1 MESQV
6 QSQSVDTG
14 ALTRP
19 ARQEESR
26 IWYLVGLGLLAWQ
39 GWMTLTLFRPD
50 HPWERLLDDQP
61 VISGRHALHL
71 YHGMLGAQSLRER
84 GRLSC
89 YDPAFQAGYPK
100 TPIFDSG
107 SRPAELFLSVA
118 GGKYRPAAYK
128 IGLAL
133 CCCLVPLLLMLAG
146 RGFGLSWGLS
156 CAGAALGQLV
166 WWSSPG
172 RALLE
177 AGDLDLAMGALAG
190 LVGIAWLVR
199 FDQAPD
205 LVSWLIL
212 LFAGCLGWFAH
223 PIFSLLLLPLGLI
236 YYLSV
241 GARHRLGW
249 HLALL
254 GTLVGALAGNSFWL
268 IDWASY
274 WWIRMPLR

>member
-39 GWMTLTLFRPD
+39 GWMTLTLFGPD

-71 YHGMLGAQSLRER
+71 YHGMLGAESLRQR

-107 SRPAELFLSVA
+107 SRPAELFLTVGHVFA
-118 GGKYRPAAYK
+118 AIRGRDRPSQPERNETMALKGAAAYK
-128 IGLAL
+128 IGLAI
-133 CCCLVPLLLMLAG
+133 CCWLVP
-146 RGFGLSWGLS
+146 
-156 CAGAALGQLV
+156 
-166 WWSSPG
+166 
-172 RALLE
+172 
-177 AGDLDLAMGALAG
+177 
-190 LVGIAWLVR
+190 
-199 FDQAPD
+199 
-205 LVSWLIL
+205 
-212 LFAGCLGWFAH
+212 
-223 PIFSLLLLPLGLI
+223 
-236 YYLSV
+236 
-241 GARHRLGW
+241 
-249 HLALL
+249 
-254 GTLVGALAGNSFWL
+254 
-268 IDWASY
+268 
-274 WWIRMPLR
+274 